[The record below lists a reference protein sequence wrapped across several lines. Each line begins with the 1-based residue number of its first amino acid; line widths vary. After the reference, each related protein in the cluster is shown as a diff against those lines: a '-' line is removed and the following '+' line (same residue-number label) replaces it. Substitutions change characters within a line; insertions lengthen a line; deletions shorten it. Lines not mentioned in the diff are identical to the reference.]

1 MAVQQAGQEII
12 RLLQADMRGEHQ
24 AIVQYLLHAYALGES
39 GQACEIEAIA
49 RDEMR
54 HFRWLADAIV
64 ELGGEPTLER
74 DPLNLTGTGP
84 ADWMS
89 VDVDTEQGAIDQ
101 YKAHIAAIADPKIK
115 RLLGHIL
122 ADEEVHKDKFAAL
135 AQEIAAAGVVP
146 EGSLTVTQSREADP
160 ALVSILQGG
169 VRHEYTVILQY
180 LFHRFMI
187 RDWPVADALEQQA
200 ITEMRH
206 LGWLSEKVA
215 GLGLKPDI
223 EHTALALRGDI
234 LTMLKND
241 IAAERAVAADYTR
254 QAEEVT
260 DPQVKSLLT
269 YMASQE
275 QYHDQVFTELLEK
288 LKAQKGAA
296 EPQQG
301 VPKTVATG
309 LTVGSLLG
317 ERQ

>member
-1 MAVQQAGQEII
+1 MAVQVDQEII

-24 AIVQYLLHAYALGES
+24 AIVQYLLHAYALGEG

-74 DPLNLTGTGP
+74 DPLDLTGAGP
-84 ADWMS
+84 ADWMT

-115 RLLGHIL
+115 RLLSHIL
-122 ADEEVHKDKFAAL
+122 ADEEVHKGKFATL
-135 AQEIAAAGVVP
+135 AQEVAAAGIVP
-146 EGSLTVTQSREADP
+146 EGSLTVTQSREVDP
-160 ALVSILQGG
+160 SLVSILQNGI
-169 VRHEYTVILQY
+169 RHEYTVILQY

-187 RDWPVADALEQQA
+187 RAWPVADALEQQA
-200 ITEMRH
+200 INEMQH

-215 GLGLKPDI
+215 SLGLKPDM
-223 EHTALALRGDI
+223 EHTALALRGDT

-269 YMASQE
+269 YMANQE
-275 QYHDQVFTELLEK
+275 QYHNQIFTELLEE
-288 LKAQKGAA
+288 LMAQKGTVKP
-296 EPQQG
+296 EQG
-301 VPKTVATG
+301 APRTIATG